1 MATSRS
7 TRARRFAL
15 PDHGDDERTHEAI
28 EAFLEGPEVRQ
39 RRPARPRPR
48 RKGYPNT
55 GSETGGEGKQPAEGE
70 HPGADAK
77 PSGEA
82 KGSAEAK
89 PSADAKPGGEA
100 KRRDNAKPGAVP
112 GAAAAAK
119 NGSGPIASGAIVPST
134 ETRPAT
140 VLARSVTDIR
150 TIPGRLEFSLAL
162 ERESA
167 RAARYGRPASVAIVE
182 LVPERPNHSG
192 DIWLRSLAGPVARTL
207 RAGSRTTDL
216 VARVANARFQVLLPE
231 TPETGAGRFA
241 ERVSSACQS
250 SIDESGAPVSVRV
263 TIAVATPDH
272 SLQEALTDALQSIE
286 AA

>member
-7 TRARRFAL
+7 TRPRRFAL

-28 EAFLEGPEVRQ
+28 EAFLEGPEVR
-39 RRPARPRPR
+39 RHRPTLRRPR

-55 GSETGGEGKQPAEGE
+55 GSDPAKAKQPADGE
-70 HPGADAK
+70 AATADATTD
-77 PSGEA
+77 A
-82 KGSAEAK
+82 TAK
-89 PSADAKPGGEA
+89 PDAPASAAETRSGANGKPGPKA
-100 KRRDNAKPGAVP
+100 NAGAP
-112 GAAAAAK
+112 PDAAAASR
-119 NGSGPIASGAIVPST
+119 NGTKPTTSSAIVPST
-134 ETRPAT
+134 ETRRAMVVARPA
-140 VLARSVTDIR
+140 TDIR

-167 RAARYGRPASVAIVE
+167 RAARYDRPAAVAIVE
-182 LVPERPNHSG
+182 LVPERPNHAN

-207 RAGSRTTDL
+207 RSGSRATDL

-231 TPETGAGRFA
+231 TPETGAGSFA
-241 ERVSSACQS
+241 ERVTSACQS

-272 SLQEALTDALQSIE
+272 SLEEALSNALQSIE